1 MFGLDKTLRDTAQ
14 IATKRKR
21 DRKGK
26 SKMCRVCKR
35 REEIGCL
42 RTSAAFGTFLKS
54 GCKCLSPYSGSEPL
68 LVGNGSIVNVTR
80 RRAIE
85 SSKISQTHN
94 PRNQWLYTNSTRGRG
109 GADRKKPADKRGK
122 LIEEKNKKNRK
133 NSSLNATQDLLVDC
147 SFRTCERL

>member
-1 MFGLDKTLRDTAQ
+1 MFGLDETLRDTAR

-109 GADRKKPADKRGK
+109 EAGRKIPADRRDREVGRRIRR
-122 LIEEKNKKNRK
+122 IEKILH
-133 NSSLNATQDLLVDC
+133 STQHKTYL
-147 SFRTCERL
+147 